1 MPLVRVSINKK
12 PPVPTNYISIE
23 KLSRSIAYRPTLA
36 RVPMNNQ
43 ERISNPSASSTQ
55 QGNSTGAEPDKS
67 YFAPPPAVSLP
78 KGGGAIKGMGEKFAA
93 NPVTGTGSMSVPIAT
108 SPGRSGFGP
117 QLSLSYD
124 SGVGNGI
131 FGMGWSLSL
140 PSITRKTDKGLPR
153 YFDAEESDV
162 FVLSGAEDLVPIY
175 RQDTDGTWVK
185 EHPSYQRDPDGFWVR
200 DANGHLVIHED
211 KLDSYLVRRYRPRI
225 EGLFARIER
234 WTQVDSGETHWRSIS
249 KDNITTLYGKTNES
263 RIADPADPTHVF
275 SWLICESYDDKGNA
289 IRYSYKPENS
299 QGVDITQ
306 AHERNRTIESRSANR
321 YLKHI
326 YYGNRIPRQP
336 DENLSARTD
345 WLFEVVFDYGEHD
358 VANPK
363 PNDAD
368 WWTVRND
375 PFSSYRSGFEVRT
388 YRLCQRVLMFHH
400 FPDEAGVGQDCLVRS
415 TDFTYSYEENPG
427 DDSNPI
433 YSLLKSVRQTGYK
446 RNSVGTYLSKSL
458 PPLEFTYSEAEIDET
473 VRDIDPVSLEN
484 LPQGLD
490 GTRYQWIDLD
500 GEGLSGILTE
510 QGNGWFYKRNLS
522 PINTT
527 NGSDRI
533 EARFAPLERVASK
546 PAAGLANGAQFL
558 DLAGDGQP
566 DLVTLRSATPGFYE
580 RTQDADWE
588 NFIPFKSLP
597 ILDWDNPNLKFID
610 LDGDGHTDILITEDD
625 CFVWHSSLAEDGF
638 GSVERVRQPW
648 DEERG
653 ARVVFADGTQSIYLA
668 DMSGD
673 GLTDIV
679 RIRNGEVCYWANL
692 GYGRFGTKV
701 TMDNAPWFDA
711 PDIFNQRRILLADI
725 DGSGTTDILY
735 LSGEGVQVYFN
746 QSGNSWSAKRV
757 LKSFPAIDN
766 VVSVTT
772 LDLLGNGTACLVW
785 SSPLPGSSPR
795 VMRYIDVIGGQK
807 PHLLIQTVNNMGAA
821 TIVQYAPSTKF
832 YLQDRLAGQPWIT
845 KLPFPVHVVERVET
859 RDYISGNRFVTR
871 YAYHHGYFDGE
882 EREFRGFGFVEQ
894 WDTEDYGVFQQGGGT
909 NALEQALHVPPVLTK
924 TWFHTG
930 VYVDRDRISNFF
942 AEKGYY
948 REPQYRIP
956 ANATEG
962 EKQAREAAFQT
973 TLLPD
978 TILPPGTTIQE
989 EREAVRSLKGRIL
1002 RQEIY
1007 ALDGLDKEEHPYSV
1021 SERNYEIRLI
1031 QGRQT
1036 NRHAVFYAHDHETI
1050 DYHYERSFIL
1060 DPTDPEPDP
1069 KKKRKIFDPRVTHA
1083 MTLEVD
1089 QFGNGLKSV
1098 AIAYPRRSPAYP
1110 EQAKTLITYTENQV
1124 TNKPNEVD
1132 WYRIGVPIE
1141 TRTYEL
1147 TGYSKTGARFQFSDF
1162 VQPDPAHAGAF
1173 VHIFDSEVNYEDQP
1187 TSGKQRRL
1195 IEQVRSYYR
1204 PNNQANTTDPTLLP
1218 LDEVESL
1225 ALPGESFKLAFT
1237 PGLLTQIYGSKLSTG
1252 DLNALLLAAGKY
1264 TQLDGDWWISSG
1276 RQAFNPA
1283 QFYLPTQVKDPFGGV
1298 YTTVYDAY
1306 GLLAEQTRDALP
1318 APQTNVI
1325 QVRNDYRVMQPW
1337 EVTDPNGN
1345 RAQVSFDAL
1354 GMVVGTAVMGKA
1366 SENQGDNLVGFVAD
1380 LDQAAIANH
1389 VEDPL
1394 TNPQNILANATT
1406 RLVYDLDRYHH
1417 SRQVLSDGSETG
1429 QPVVVYTLAR
1439 ETHTADLAATEQTKI
1454 QHSFLYSDGFGR
1466 EIQTKVQAE
1475 PGLAPARHPDGSLK
1489 RDATGKLIQEPTNP
1503 RWVGTGRTIFNN
1515 KGKPVKKYE
1524 PFFSPDHRY
1533 ETEPDLVEWGVT
1545 PIIHYDPLER
1555 VIRTDLPNGTFSKVE
1570 FDAWQQT
1577 TWDENDTVL
1586 ESGWYADRGSPAP
1599 TAPEPGNQETRA
1611 AWLAAKHA
1619 NTPTVAHLD
1628 TLARTFLTI
1637 ADNGLATDG
1646 TAQKYETRVELDIEG
1661 NQRSVTDAL
1670 GRKVMVYDYDL
1681 LGHQIRQRSMDAGDR
1696 WMLDNVA
1703 GKPIRKWD
1711 SLNRLFSTRY
1721 DALQRPTHAFVQG
1734 GATEPRLLERLVYG
1748 ESHPEA
1754 DRNLRGQ
1761 SYQHYDGAGVATN
1774 ERYDFKGN
1782 LLQSSR
1788 QFAQNYKELADWIAL
1803 RDLTDLG
1810 AIATAAT
1817 PQLESEQFTA
1827 LTRYDALNRP
1837 IALTTP
1843 HHSGI
1848 RPNIIQPG
1856 YNEANL
1862 LEKVDVWLRHP
1873 TLPTGLLNPATA
1885 NLHAVTNIDYNEKG
1899 QRKQIEYGN
1908 QVRTRYDYDDKTF
1921 RLTRLLTIRPQFSET
1936 ENQSAQD
1943 LRYTFDPV
1951 GNITHIYDHA
1961 DIQNIIYF
1969 RNQRVE
1975 PSASYEYDPLYCLLK
1990 ATGRE
1995 HLGQTGGALNAS
2007 QQTDHD
2013 DGFRM
2018 NLPHPGEGNA
2028 MGNYT
2033 EQYDYDEV
2041 GNILRMIHQAA
2052 SGGWTR
2058 RYAYNEPSLIE
2069 AGKVNNRLS
2078 RTSLPGDLPG
2088 VLGARYEYDT
2098 HGNMTRM
2105 PHLPL
2110 MRWDDHD
2117 QLQASSKQVVN
2128 NGGTPEITY
2137 YIYDA
2142 SGQRVR
2148 KVTERQAPAGE
2159 TPTRMQERFYLGGFE
2174 IYREY
2179 ESDGRTRKLE
2189 RETLHIMDDKRRIAL
2204 VETKTLDTTDNTNL
2218 NVSLIRYQYDNH
2230 LGTACLELDK
2240 AGNVIS
2246 YEEYYPYGST
2256 SYQAG
2261 SNAAEVG
2268 LKSYRYTGKER
2279 DDETGLYYHGA
2290 RYYVSWLGRWS
2301 SCDPAGMVDSTNL
2314 YEYVRSN
2321 PLRYSDP
2328 KGKQSADENYN
2339 LGPFR
2344 FGNFR
2349 LTGVENVHGNFNLQ
2363 LHDLF
2368 SSNRS
2373 FSVESASLSGTAS
2386 VSSSLELPSFGLSGT
2401 GSYQL
2406 DLNSLRIGNGVATV
2420 DASGR
2425 SRLEAG
2431 PFALGLEFSA
2441 YGSTLLPQRFSF
2453 SQIGDQMRGLVD
2465 RFQGWASA
2473 FGRLEAGGLTFG
2485 AFSLTADVREG
2496 AQGTVQFR
2504 GTVGLPSLDG
2514 GPALVLGG
2522 ARGSGSFSPGRFEL
2536 GGSFQAALPPVAFT
2550 WGSWSLSPNE
2560 GFRAQG
2566 HYLGPQ
2572 FGPLSLSPDID
2583 PLASQRTDPS
2593 SASPVTATGTIQMF
2607 EPGTSVGYSYFS
2619 YGNSGLT
2626 VFSVG
2631 FAPRA
2636 EIVDYNLQHPPLPFP
2651 LSSIPGADEFLYR
2664 QSTSAPAGWYLGASL
2679 RGNF

>member
-1 MPLVRVSINKK
+1 MNSREPASSSSSS
-12 PPVPTNYISIE
+12 PS
-23 KLSRSIAYRPTLA
+23 SRS
-36 RVPMNNQ
+36 
-43 ERISNPSASSTQ
+43 SGGGS
-55 QGNSTGAEPDKS
+55 EPDKS
-67 YFAPPPAVSLP
+67 YFTPPPAVSLP

-93 NPVTGTGSMSVPIAT
+93 NQVTGTGSMSVPIAT

-124 SGVGNGI
+124 SGAGNGI
-131 FGMGWSLSL
+131 FGFGWNLSI

-153 YFDAEESDV
+153 YWDSEESDV
-162 FVLSGAEDLVPIY
+162 FILSGAEDLVPVLKADSTVDETLRDGY
-175 RQDTDGTWVK
+175 RIRQ
-185 EHPSYQRDPDGFWVR
+185 
-200 DANGHLVIHED
+200 
-211 KLDSYLVRRYRPRI
+211 YRPRI

-234 WTQVDSGETHWRSIS
+234 WTKVDSGEMHWRSIS
-249 KDNITTLYGKTNES
+249 KDNITTLYGKTAES
-263 RIADPADPTHVF
+263 RIFDPEHPTHIF

-299 QGVDITQ
+299 QGIDIAQ
-306 AHERNRTIESRSANR
+306 AHERNRTPEGRSVNR
-321 YLKHI
+321 YLKHV
-326 YYGNRIPRQP
+326 YYGNQTPRQP
-336 DENLSARTD
+336 NEDLSLRTD

-358 VANPK
+358 PTNPK
-363 PNDAD
+363 PNDSGI
-368 WWTVRND
+368 WTVRND
-375 PFSSYRSGFEVRT
+375 PFSSYRAGFEVRT

-400 FPDEAGVGQDCLVRS
+400 FPGEAEVGKDCLVRS
-415 TDFTYSYEENPG
+415 TDFNYSYEQNPT
-427 DDSNPI
+427 DVRNPI
-433 YSLLKSVRQTGYK
+433 YSFLLSSTQTGYK
-446 RNSVGTYLSKSL
+446 RNPAGGYIQKSL
-458 PPLEFTYSEAEIDET
+458 PPLEFTYSEAQIDET
-473 VRDIDPVSLEN
+473 VREVEPASLEN

-490 GTRYQWIDLD
+490 GARYQWVDLD

-522 PINTT
+522 PINAVQD
-527 NGSDRI
+527 NGKKHI
-533 EARFAPLERVASK
+533 EAQFAPLELVASK
-546 PAAGLANGAQFL
+546 PASGLANGAQFL

-566 DLVTLRSATPGFYE
+566 DVVTLRGAVPGFYE
-580 RTQDADWE
+580 RTPEQGWE
-588 NFIPFKSLP
+588 SFTAFKSLP
-597 ILDWDNPNLKFID
+597 VVDWDNPNLKFID
-610 LDGDGHTDILITEDD
+610 LNGDGHSDILISEDH
-625 CFVWHSSLAEDGF
+625 CFIWYPSLAEDGF
-638 GSVERVRQPW
+638 AAAERVIQPW
-648 DEERG
+648 DEEKG
-653 ARVVFADGTQSIYLA
+653 PRVIFADSTQSIHLA

-679 RIRNGEVCYWANL
+679 RIRNGEVCYWPNL
-692 GYGRFGTKV
+692 GYGKFGAKV
-701 TMDNAPWFDA
+701 TMDHAPWFDR
-711 PDIFNQRRILLADI
+711 PDIFDQRRIQLADI

-735 LSGEGVQVYFN
+735 LSGSVVQVYFN
-746 QSGNSWSAKRV
+746 QSGNGWAAKRT
-757 LKSFPAIDN
+757 LSYFPASD
-766 VVSVTT
+766 SLASTT
-772 LDLLGNGTACLVW
+772 AFDLLGNGTACLVW
-785 SSPLPGSSPR
+785 SSPLPGNARR
-795 VMRYIDVIGGQK
+795 VMRYIDLMGGQK
-807 PHLLIQTVNNMGAA
+807 PHLLIKTVNNMGAE
-821 TIVQYAPSTKF
+821 TVVEYAPSTKF
-832 YLQDRLAGQPWIT
+832 YLQDKVAGTPWIT

-859 RDYISGNRFVTR
+859 RDYISGNRFVTS

-930 VYVDRDRISNFF
+930 VYIDRDRISNFF
-942 AEKGYY
+942 AEKEYY

-956 ANATEG
+956 DDATEA
-962 EKQAREAAFQT
+962 ERQSREAGFQT

-978 TILPPGTTIQE
+978 TILPLGLTVQE

-1007 ALDGLDKEEHPYSV
+1007 ALDGSPKQPHPYSV
-1021 SERNYEIRLI
+1021 SERNYEIQLI
-1031 QGRQT
+1031 QGQQT
-1036 NRHAVFYAHDHETI
+1036 NRHAVFYAHDRETI
-1050 DYHYERSFIL
+1050 DYHYERN
-1060 DPTDPEPDP
+1060 PN
-1069 KKKRKIFDPRVTHA
+1069 DPRITHA
-1083 MTLEVD
+1083 ITLEVD
-1089 QFGNGLKSV
+1089 EFGNGLKSV
-1098 AIAYPRRSPAYP
+1098 AIAYPRRTPAYP
-1110 EQAKTLITYTENQV
+1110 EQGKTLIIYTENQV
-1124 TNKPNEVD
+1124 TNKPNEVT

-1147 TGYSKTGARFQFSDF
+1147 TGYTKTGSRFQIADF
-1162 VQPDPAHAGAF
+1162 VQPDPANPKVF
-1173 VHIFDSEVNYEDQP
+1173 LLRLDSEVNYENP
-1187 TSGKQRRL
+1187 STSGRQRRV
-1195 IEQVRSYYR
+1195 IEWVRSRYR

-1218 LDEVESL
+1218 LGEVESL

-1252 DLNALLLAAGKY
+1252 DLNALLLAEGKY
-1264 TQLDGDWWISSG
+1264 TQEDGNWWISSG

-1283 QFYLPTQVKDPFGGV
+1283 QFYLPTQVKDPFGGI

-1306 GLLAEQTRDALP
+1306 GLLAEQTQDALP

-1325 QVRNDYRVMQPW
+1325 RVRNDYRVMQPW
-1337 EVTDPNGN
+1337 EVIDPNGN
-1345 RAQVSFDAL
+1345 RAQVAFDAL
-1354 GMVVGTAVMGKA
+1354 GMVVSTAVMGKV
-1366 SENQGDNLVGFVAD
+1366 SETKGDNLTGFVAD
-1380 LDQAAIANH
+1380 LDPTTIANH
-1389 VEDPL
+1389 VENPL
-1394 TNPQNILANATT
+1394 TNPQNILVNATT
-1406 RLVYDLDRYHH
+1406 RLVYDLDRYRRT
-1417 SRQVLSDGSETG
+1417 RQVLPDGSETG

-1439 ETHTADLAATEQTKI
+1439 ETHTADLAAGEQSKI

-1475 PGLAPARHPDGSLK
+1475 PGLAPARNPDGSLK
-1489 RDATGKLIQEPTNP
+1489 RDAAGKLIQEATNP

-1524 PFFSPDHRY
+1524 PFFSATHRY
-1533 ETEPDLVEWGVT
+1533 ETERDLVEWGVT

-1555 VIRTDLPNGTFSKVE
+1555 AIRTDLPNGTFSKVE
-1570 FDAWQQT
+1570 FDAWQQS

-1586 ESGWYADRGSPAP
+1586 ESDWYADRGSPNPAS
-1599 TAPEPGNQETRA
+1599 PEPGNQETRA

-1637 ADNGLATDG
+1637 SDNGLAADG

-1696 WMLDNVA
+1696 WMLNNVA
-1703 GKPIRKWD
+1703 GKAIRKWD
-1711 SLNRLFSTRY
+1711 SLNRTFSTRY
-1721 DALQRPTHAFVQG
+1721 DALQRPTHAFVQV
-1734 GATEPRLLERLVYG
+1734 GAAEPRLLERLVYG

-1754 DRNLRGQ
+1754 ERNLRGQ
-1761 SYQHYDGAGVATN
+1761 LYQHYDGAGVATN

-1848 RPNIIQPG
+1848 RPTIIQPG

-1862 LEKVDVWLRHP
+1862 LEKVDVWLRQ
-1873 TLPTGLLNPATA
+1873 TTVPTGLINPATA

-1899 QRKQIEYGN
+1899 QRKLIEYGN
-1908 QVRTRYDYDDKTF
+1908 QVITRYDYDEKTF
-1921 RLTRLLTIRPQFSET
+1921 RLTRLLTIRPQFGET

-1975 PSASYEYDPLYCLLK
+1975 PSASYEYDPLYRLLK

-1995 HLGQTGGALNAS
+1995 HLGQTGGALNS
-2007 QQTDHD
+2007 PRQTDHD

-2018 NLPHPGEGNA
+2018 NLPHPGDGNA

-2033 EQYDYDEV
+2033 EQYDYDAV
-2041 GNILRMIHQAA
+2041 GNILSMIHQAA

-2058 RYAYNEPSLIE
+2058 RYAYNKPSLIE

-2088 VLGARYEYDT
+2088 VLSAPYEYDA

-2137 YIYDA
+2137 YVYDA

-2148 KVTERQAPAGE
+2148 KVTEGQAPADA
-2159 TPTRMQERFYLGGFE
+2159 TPTRMQERLYLGGFE

-2179 ESDGRTRKLE
+2179 ESDGDTRKLE
-2189 RETLHIMDDKRRIAL
+2189 RETLHVMDDKRRIAL
-2204 VETKTLDTTDNTNL
+2204 VETKTLDTTDNANL
-2218 NVSLIRYQYDNH
+2218 NVPRIRYQYDNH
-2230 LGTACLELDK
+2230 LGSACLELDE

-2261 SNAAEVG
+2261 HGAAEVG
-2268 LKSYRYTGKER
+2268 LKHYRYTGMER
-2279 DDETGLYYHGA
+2279 DEETGLQYHHS
-2290 RYYVSWLGRWS
+2290 RYYITWLGRWVKP
-2301 SCDPAGMVDSTNL
+2301 DPIGIQDTINLYQYVSGNPIKMIDPSGLDGWDRALGGLRAVGGGFETFAGASLFAAGVATSEVGVGFLLMGAGAFVTAHGLDTTQAGVHQLVSGRPVDTFTSERLQAAGMSRTAANL
-2314 YEYVRSN
+2314 TDAGISVVGTLGAGAVTRAPAVAAAATEGVAEGTPSITVA
-2321 PLRYSDP
+2321 LRP
-2328 KGKQSADENYN
+2328 A
-2339 LGPFR
+2339 LGPGHNYVAVTTAEGSTTWSHLAVGGATR
-2344 FGNFR
+2344 SSGVV
-2349 LTGVENVHGNFNLQ
+2349 TG
-2363 LHDLF
+2363 
-2368 SSNRS
+2368 
-2373 FSVESASLSGTAS
+2373 GTAS
-2386 VSSSLELPSFGLSGT
+2386 VESIET
-2401 GSYQL
+2401 
-2406 DLNSLRIGNGVATV
+2406 AAMT
-2420 DASGR
+2420 
-2425 SRLEAG
+2425 SRLAR
-2431 PFALGLEFSA
+2431 S
-2441 YGSTLLPQRFSF
+2441 
-2453 SQIGDQMRGLVD
+2453 V
-2465 RFQGWASA
+2465 
-2473 FGRLEAGGLTFG
+2473 
-2485 AFSLTADVREG
+2485 
-2496 AQGTVQFR
+2496 TV
-2504 GTVGLPSLDG
+2504 TV
-2514 GPALVLGG
+2514 
-2522 ARGSGSFSPGRFEL
+2522 
-2536 GGSFQAALPPVAFT
+2536 
-2550 WGSWSLSPNE
+2550 
-2560 GFRAQG
+2560 
-2566 HYLGPQ
+2566 
-2572 FGPLSLSPDID
+2572 
-2583 PLASQRTDPS
+2583 
-2593 SASPVTATGTIQMF
+2593 PVTAAQAESALVTANTAIQATEAAGQAGYGAYALTTNSCSTYAASVMNAAGIATPPVTSPTINF
-2607 EPGTSVGYSYFS
+2607 VAAALRSPGVVQPVAAAGAVLRSTEAGVSATRSSTTSRASTTTS
-2619 YGNSGLT
+2619 RASTSSATEIPDPGNYHS
-2626 VFSVG
+2626 F
-2631 FAPRA
+2631 
-2636 EIVDYNLQHPPLPFP
+2636 
-2651 LSSIPGADEFLYR
+2651 DEFAAAVSGPYNTEFLMQR
-2664 QSTSAPAGWYLGASL
+2664 WGEVHGWVSSD
-2679 RGNF
+2679 